1 MPYSMRK
8 LIVVF
13 VLTII
18 IVLSSFGYWQYGNQ
32 AVNPQDKT
40 NKIFVIE
47 KGASIREIGNKL
59 RKEGLLR
66 DPVVFFLYIKLY
78 GQDRKIQAGDYRL
91 SPSMSL
97 KEIVDAL
104 NHGTLDRW
112 VTFPEGIRAHEIADL
127 LKENIPSYRESWRE
141 RLNENEGYLFPDTYL
156 VPKDADVEMVIAMM
170 KNNFD
175 KKINM
180 VGSELNDP
188 QLQKRV
194 LIIAS
199 LIEMEA
205 ITDEEKPIISGIIDK
220 RLKMGMAL
228 QVDATIQYAKG
239 YNNLTKKWW
248 SPILPSDYNGVD
260 SSYNTYINPGLPPGP
275 ISNPGLE
282 AIRAALNPAST
293 PYLYYLHDSAGKI
306 HLAKTM
312 EEHNANIKK
321 YLK

>member
-170 KNNFD
+170 KNNFF

-199 LIEMEA
+199 LIEREA

-228 QVDATIQYAKG
+228 QVDATTHILIPVFLPGQ
-239 YNNLTKKWW
+239 
-248 SPILPSDYNGVD
+248 SPTRVLKQSEQRSTLPAHLIYIIFMILPARFILQRQWKNTMQTSRNTSNKRKVLGVD
-260 SSYNTYINPGLPPGP
+260 
-275 ISNPGLE
+275 
-282 AIRAALNPAST
+282 
-293 PYLYYLHDSAGKI
+293 K
-306 HLAKTM
+306 
-312 EEHNANIKK
+312 
-321 YLK
+321 